1 MEQLHDNKAHYHV
14 LIDPNRA
21 ELLFEKAA
29 EADQRPAAWIRE
41 AVYSE
46 LKRVYPSTVY
56 NEAMAKDQVQW
67 RSSIRN
73 RIEGRAK
80 SKADILLDILND

>member
-1 MEQLHDNKAHYHV
+1 MAQLHGNKAHYHV

-67 RSSIRN
+67 RSSAT
-73 RIEGRAK
+73 E
-80 SKADILLDILND
+80 SKAASSKKTTDSPCVLL

>member
-1 MEQLHDNKAHYHV
+1 MAQLHGNKAHYHV

-46 LKRVYPSTVY
+46 LKRISSPTVY
-56 NEAMAKDQVQW
+56 SEAEAQDLARWRQSVRKQV
-67 RSSIRN
+67 
-73 RIEGRAK
+73 EGRTK
-80 SKADILLDILND
+80 QNND

>member
-1 MEQLHDNKAHYHV
+1 MAQLHGNKAHLHI

-21 ELLFEKAA
+21 KLVFEKAA

-46 LKRVYPSTVY
+46 LKRAYPTSIY
-56 NEAMAKDQVQW
+56 NEAMAKDQAQW

-73 RIEGRAK
+73 RIEGRANQK
-80 SKADILLDILND
+80 DN

>member
-1 MEQLHDNKAHYHV
+1 MPQLHGNKAHLHI

-21 ELLFEKAA
+21 ELVFEKAA

-46 LKRVYPSTVY
+46 LKRVYPTSVY
-56 NEAMAKDQVQW
+56 TEAMAKDQVQW

-73 RIEGRAK
+73 RVEGRANQK
-80 SKADILLDILND
+80 DI

>member
-1 MEQLHDNKAHYHV
+1 MAQLHGNKAHYHV

-21 ELLFEKAA
+21 ELLLEKAA

-46 LKRVYPSTVY
+46 LKRISSPTVY
-56 NEAMAKDQVQW
+56 SEAEAQDLARWRQSVRKQV
-67 RSSIRN
+67 
-73 RIEGRAK
+73 EGRTK
-80 SKADILLDILND
+80 QNND

>member
-1 MEQLHDNKAHYHV
+1 MAQLHGNKAHYHV

-46 LKRVYPSTVY
+46 LKRITSPTVY
-56 NEAMAKDQVQW
+56 SEAEAQDLARWRQSVRKQV
-67 RSSIRN
+67 
-73 RIEGRAK
+73 EGRTK
-80 SKADILLDILND
+80 QNND